1 MAYDKVV
8 DSAALDTQLTSIA
21 DAIRAKTG
29 GSDSLVFPDGFSQAI
44 AAIEAGGGGGN
55 FTTGEFTL
63 ASSTA
68 KYILAEDIDD
78 PTFVAIYKVENIT
91 DGDYSFVI
99 LAYLKTGGKYYH
111 VGLRNTPDYT
121 AIKEVYTSNITS
133 GSMYWS
139 GRKIVVSSFAYSMV
153 AGTYKYIII

>member
-8 DSAALDTQLTSIA
+8 DSAALDTQLASIA
-21 DAIRAKTG
+21 DEIRAKTG
-29 GSDSLVFPDGFSQAI
+29 GTDLLAFPDGFLQAI

-68 KYILAEDIDD
+68 NYILAEDIDD

-111 VGLRNTPDYT
+111 VGLKNNPNPKAMY
-121 AIKEVYTSNITS
+121 EVYTNNMTG
-133 GSMYWS
+133 GSMYWDN
-139 GRKIVVSSFAYSMV
+139 RKIVVSSYGYSMV

>member
-8 DSAALDTQLTSIA
+8 DSAALDTKLTSIA

-29 GSDSLVFPDGFSQAI
+29 GSNSLVFPDGFLQAI
-44 AAIEAGGGGGN
+44 AAIETGGGGGD

-63 ASSTA
+63 ASTTA
-68 KYILAEDIDD
+68 KYTLAEDVDD

-91 DGDYSFVI
+91 DGDNSFII

-111 VGLRNTPDYT
+111 IGLLNRTDPS
-121 AIKEVYTSNITS
+121 AMKQVYTTNMTG
-133 GSMYWS
+133 GSMYWDN
-139 GRKIVVSSFAYSMV
+139 RKIVVTAFMYGLK

>member
-29 GSDSLVFPDGFSQAI
+29 GSDSLAFPDGFSQAI

-63 ASSTA
+63 ASNTA
-68 KYILAEDIDD
+68 NYILEEDVND
-78 PTFVAIYKVENIT
+78 PTFAAIYKVENIT
-91 DGDYSFVI
+91 DDDYSFVI

-111 VGLRNTPDYT
+111 VGLRNTSNPST
-121 AIKEVYTSNITS
+121 QKAVYNTNMTS
-133 GSMYWS
+133 GAMYWDN
-139 GRKIVVSSFAYSMV
+139 RKIVVSSFDYSMV